1 MRQISPNQRVAVL
14 LSQDLGY
21 CRRVLSGVLRFA
33 GERRDWHFR
42 DGPPDTE
49 LLPALAKWRPHG
61 IIVHLHD
68 RHLAGGLARIG
79 CPVVSTTDTLT
90 AFDLPLVDVD
100 NSEVGRDAARYF
112 LQRGFRNF
120 AYFGSQTARFS
131 QNREQG
137 FQEVLAEAG
146 HVVHSHHA
154 EFLPK
159 PPSGDPWRSLGRRV
173 DEWLAGLPN
182 PIAIFCSN
190 DLPARRIAEACER
203 GGLAVPD
210 EIALL
215 GVDNDS
221 SECRL
226 ASPHLS
232 SIDTPAE
239 NIGYE
244 AARMLADLMDGRT
257 LPLRRMMLPP
267 LFVATR
273 SSTDRWACSHPTVTK
288 ALDYIRDECA
298 RAVNVSDVA
307 SRVGVSRRQL
317 ERLFRQ
323 ELSRSVLTA
332 IQDAKVALARELIA
346 STNLRIAE
354 IAERSGFGNPKR
366 LHAVFRKQIGFSP
379 AEFRRQTQSS

>member
-1 MRQISPNQRVAVL
+1 
-14 LSQDLGY
+14 
-21 CRRVLSGVLRFA
+21 VLSGVLRFA
-33 GERRDWHFR
+33 GESRDWHFR

-90 AFDLPLVDVD
+90 SFDLPLVDVD
-100 NSEVGRDAARYF
+100 NVEVGREAARY
-112 LQRGFRNF
+112 LLRRGFGEF
-120 AYFGSQTARFS
+120 AYFGSKNARFS
-131 QNREQG
+131 RHREQG
-137 FQEVLAEAG
+137 FREVLADSG
-146 HVVHSHHA
+146 FPVHSHHA

-159 PPSGDPWRSLGRRV
+159 PPGGDPWRSVGTRV
-173 DEWLAGLPN
+173 DEWLATLPK

-203 GGLAVPD
+203 GGITVPD

-239 NIGYE
+239 GIGYE
-244 AARMLADLMDGRT
+244 AARMLAELMNGGA
-257 LPLRRMMLPP
+257 PSKRRVFLPP
-267 LFVATR
+267 LYVVTR
-273 SSTDRWACSHPTVTK
+273 SSTDRWACSHPVVAK
-288 ALDYIRDECA
+288 ALDFIRDQSA
-298 RAVNVSDVA
+298 TGIDVDAVA
-307 SRVGVSRRQL
+307 SHAGVSRRQL
-317 ERLFRQ
+317 ERQFRQ
-323 ELSRSVLTA
+323 ELHRSILTA
-332 IQDAKVALARELIA
+332 IHEAKVAHARELLV
-346 STNLRIAE
+346 STDLRMAE
-354 IAERSGFGNPKR
+354 ISERAGFSSAKR
-366 LHAVFRKQIGFSP
+366 LHAVFHAQTGFSP
-379 AEFRRQTQSS
+379 ADFRRRTHAR